1 MHVKSAKSDGA
12 EKNMNSLCDVDV
24 ILGLDEHTSF
34 VWVCACID

>member
-1 MHVKSAKSDGA
+1 
-12 EKNMNSLCDVDV
+12 MNSLCDVDV